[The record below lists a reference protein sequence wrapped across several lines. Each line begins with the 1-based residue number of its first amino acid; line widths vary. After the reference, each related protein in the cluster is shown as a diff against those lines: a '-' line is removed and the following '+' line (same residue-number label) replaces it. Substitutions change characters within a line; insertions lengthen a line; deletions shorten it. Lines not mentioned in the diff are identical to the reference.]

1 MFACMVA
8 ASGLFLHQMKQRS
21 DKASDTF
28 DPDAVH
34 DATIVSEMR
43 RCGSMKS
50 ISSSL
55 NLSILNTSEDEKD
68 EEECSSLRDV
78 SEEIEEQTEVR
89 CRFCFQDETAGDL
102 IAPCAC
108 TGSQEYVHLKCL
120 RMWQKVSLR
129 SNGCAEKNCRVC
141 KQKYTLPYIPLK
153 RRVSFYF
160 SLKAK
165 DRLNEYTKAWFD
177 VVATA
182 VMQARLQGVISPLH
196 IVRRSNSIAELAV
209 LMAMS
214 ELRIFAK
221 RAEINTPMVATPST
235 PSPPKFIDGEKIKKG
250 MKLVGWGY
258 TTLNMFVKFHHAVHK

>member
-1 MFACMVA
+1 
-8 ASGLFLHQMKQRS
+8 
-21 DKASDTF
+21 
-28 DPDAVH
+28 
-34 DATIVSEMR
+34 
-43 RCGSMKS
+43 
-50 ISSSL
+50 
-55 NLSILNTSEDEKD
+55 
-68 EEECSSLRDV
+68 
-78 SEEIEEQTEVR
+78 
-89 CRFCFQDETAGDL
+89 
-102 IAPCAC
+102 
-108 TGSQEYVHLKCL
+108 
-120 RMWQKVSLR
+120 MWQKVSLR

-214 ELRIFAK
+214 ELRIFTK